1 MTNSNSVSVN
11 LKEYIEQISYKKALT
26 YTKAEVDALIRN
38 GLSDVELVEI
48 VNTLPTGTN
57 IKNNK
62 IYLLNNGKSQ
72 TENRFDVYVHTPNN
86 GWEKVDAIDFDIT
99 DYYNETQV
107 DNLLAQ
113 KAPNNHAST
122 ATTYGVSDASKY
134 GHSMATSTSPKMDG
148 TAAVGSETG
157 KFARGDHIHPTDT
170 SRAPN
175 DHASADTTYGAANT
189 VKYGHAMATSTTP
202 KMDGTATM
210 GSETSKFARG
220 DHIHPTDTSRASST
234 HTHGNITNDG
244 KIGTSTGEIVVTSS
258 GSLTTGNPTTAKIKE
273 ASALSNISSAAN
285 ATQHD
290 VNDKINTTLGNKVD
304 KVSGKGLSTN
314 DFTGAY
320 KTKLDNL
327 ETTIAN
333 SIGNL
338 DLVEVV
344 TTLPTTDIK
353 DNKLYLKAN
362 SVNKNNN
369 KYDIYMYVNNAWEKV
384 DAIDFDLSEYCKTN
398 HTHTSSQITDLAG
411 LLDAKTDTEDLSRVA
426 FSGSYLDLSDKPSS
440 HESVYTNMGDVLS
453 SYYIFSKYTEDGD
466 LCLGK
471 LEDIGDIELSVATN
485 AVVTDDEVTYSA
497 TVTDIDGDLVPG
509 VYVEFF
515 EDEEIIGTG
524 ITNQNGVASYTKI
537 YTESTICDVKAKI
550 GTQEGDITMFV
561 KDKLNHAPYNIWSC
575 GGYLKNTNGFT
586 INNSIIE
593 IVKSDYATIGDS
605 CLHSIHPPNNY
616 AFESVFVNKY
626 SELPSADNGYQVT
639 FDIYYP
645 TTNNYNLSV
654 RFFATPSSYVDVIVN
669 GSNDIQSITIT
680 NNDFYKL
687 ELFTRT
693 NAMQTEYWLSNI
705 RINLI

>member
-26 YTKAEVDALIRN
+26 YTKEEVDALIRN

-113 KAPNNHAST
+113 KAPNN
-122 ATTYGVSDASKY
+122 
-134 GHSMATSTSPKMDG
+134 
-148 TAAVGSETG
+148 
-157 KFARGDHIHPTDT
+157 
-170 SRAPN
+170 
-175 DHASADTTYGAANT
+175 HASADTTYGAANT

-344 TTLPTTDIK
+344 TTLPTTNIK

-384 DAIDFDLSEYCKTN
+384 DAIDFDLSEYSKTN

-524 ITNQNGVASYTKI
+524 ITNQSGVASYTKV

-561 KDKLNHAPYNIWSC
+561 KDKNNLLDYNQWSC
-575 GGYLKNTNGFT
+575 GDYSENLNFNKRGSETCVLERTKEYSTNGQYSLKLTGDIWDWAGVRYVNLNLPCNNILMTGNVKSSGESRMVAQVGYTDNTSEQFNVNFSEGEITPIIT
-586 INNSIIE
+586 INSEKIIQ
-593 IVKSDYATIGDS
+593 T
-605 CLHSIHPPNNY
+605 
-616 AFESVFVNKY
+616 
-626 SELPSADNGYQVT
+626 
-639 FDIYYP
+639 
-645 TTNNYNLSV
+645 
-654 RFFATPSSYVDVIVN
+654 
-669 GSNDIQSITIT
+669 
-680 NNDFYKL
+680 L
-687 ELFTRT
+687 ELQFTLKHNNGT
-693 NAMQTEYWLSNI
+693 MFIDNI
-705 RINLI
+705 KILV

>member
-11 LKEYIEQISYKKALT
+11 LKEYIEQISYKKELT
-26 YTKAEVDALIRN
+26 YTKTEVDALIRN

-48 VNTLPTGTN
+48 VTTLPTGTN

-113 KAPNNHAST
+113 KAPNNHAS
-122 ATTYGVSDASKY
+122 
-134 GHSMATSTSPKMDG
+134 
-148 TAAVGSETG
+148 
-157 KFARGDHIHPTDT
+157 
-170 SRAPN
+170 
-175 DHASADTTYGAANT
+175 ADTTYGAANT

-234 HTHGNITNDG
+234 HTHGNLTNDG
-244 KIGTSTGEIVVTSS
+244 KIGSTTGDIIVTSS
-258 GSLTTGNPTTAKIKE
+258 GSLTTGTPTTAKIKE
-273 ASALSNISSAAN
+273 ASALTNIGSAAN
-285 ATQHD
+285 DTQHI
-290 VNDKINTTLGNKVD
+290 VNDKINTAIGNKVD

-314 DFTGAY
+314 DFTGTY

-344 TTLPTTDIK
+344 TTLPTTNIK

-384 DAIDFDLSEYCKTN
+384 DAIDFDLSEYSKTN
-398 HTHTSSQITDLAG
+398 HTHTSSQVTDLAG
-411 LLDAKTDTEDLSRVA
+411 LLDAKADTEDLSRVA

-524 ITNQNGVASYTKI
+524 ITNQSGVASYTKV

-550 GTQEGDITMFV
+550 GTEEGDITMFV
-561 KDKLNHAPYNIWSC
+561 KDKNNLFNNNLWT
-575 GGYLKNTNGFT
+575 GGE
-586 INNSIIE
+586 INNTITLNTDYIKGAAVDSTRDITISNEHAYNGYKSIRITSLEEAGSWVRFRITATSSMVDKTITVKARILLPEGE
-593 IVKSDYATIGDS
+593 ILSHLLLNSSVKSQIKVYSNPNEFTEITLTTTILED
-605 CLHSIHPPNNY
+605 
-616 AFESVFVNKY
+616 
-626 SELPSADNGYQVT
+626 
-639 FDIYYP
+639 
-645 TTNNYNLSV
+645 TT
-654 RFFATPSSYVDVIVN
+654 
-669 GSNDIQSITIT
+669 TI
-680 NNDFYKL
+680 DFN
-687 ELFTRT
+687 FG
-693 NAMQTEYWLSNI
+693 MQTAPLIYLDNFTANI
-705 RINLI
+705 Q

>member
-26 YTKAEVDALIRN
+26 YTKEEVDALIRN

-113 KAPNNHAST
+113 KAPNN
-122 ATTYGVSDASKY
+122 
-134 GHSMATSTSPKMDG
+134 
-148 TAAVGSETG
+148 
-157 KFARGDHIHPTDT
+157 
-170 SRAPN
+170 
-175 DHASADTTYGAANT
+175 HASADTTYGAANT

-344 TTLPTTDIK
+344 TTLPTTNIK

-384 DAIDFDLSEYCKTN
+384 DAIDFDLSEYSKTN

-524 ITNQNGVASYTKI
+524 ITNQSGVASYTKV

-550 GTQEGDITMFV
+550 GTEEGDITMFV

-575 GGYLKNTNGFT
+575 GGYLNNTNGFT
-586 INNSIIE
+586 VNNSIIE
-593 IVKSDYATIGDS
+593 IVKSDYATIGDA

-645 TTNNYNLSV
+645 TINNYNLIV
-654 RFFATPSSYVDVIVN
+654 RFFATSSSYVDVIVN